1 MSNSVNTYQLS
12 SFTGVRNSWPSAR
25 LLRDG
30 EDPSKIISHNL
41 EAHVRSGDYFITLA
55 TTLDSLSA
63 ELADYA
69 PRARIE
75 DIVSDLI
82 YLYDNYAITKK
93 ED

>member
-1 MSNSVNTYQLS
+1 MSSSANTYQLS
-12 SFTGVRNSWPSAR
+12 NFTGVRNSWPNAR

-55 TTLDSLSA
+55 TVLDSLSG
-63 ELADYA
+63 ELSEYA
-69 PRARIE
+69 PKAKIE

-82 YLYDNYAITKK
+82 YLYDNYVITKK
-93 ED
+93 EV